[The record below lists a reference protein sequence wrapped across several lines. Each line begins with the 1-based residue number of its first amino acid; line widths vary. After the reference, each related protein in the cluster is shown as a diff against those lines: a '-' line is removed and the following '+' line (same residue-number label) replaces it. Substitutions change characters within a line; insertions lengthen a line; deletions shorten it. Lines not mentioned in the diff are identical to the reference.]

1 MNYVII
7 TQLKNQS
14 KRIKD
19 WILYHHNEGFD
30 GFIIFDDFSEDSTEE
45 EIIKVKNEY
54 NINVI
59 VKKTDG
65 IGGTYDINNCGNSNS
80 YGNDS
85 SLNHRIQRS
94 YTEGNN
100 ILKSINPEAFCAF
113 IDVDE
118 FFVTSSNK
126 KIYEVINDLFLE
138 NLRQTLIIS
147 FDVRHDYDLNDDFIV
162 NSKNLRW
169 SYEFLDSHPVFFAR
183 GKSIIK
189 SKFLDKCTFVHAILD
204 PIPPSPHAE
213 YSKEIRNYDLL
224 RIHHYRVPN
233 LDTNHDA
240 ISYVED
246 TILRDK
252 LIKYRNNI

>member
-14 KRIKD
+14 IRIKD
-19 WILYHHNEGFD
+19 WILYHYNEGFD
-30 GFIIFDDFSEDSTEE
+30 GFIIFDDFSEDSTKE
-45 EIIKVKNEY
+45 EIIKIRDEY
-54 NINVI
+54 NINI
-59 VKKTDG
+59 ILKETDG
-65 IGGTYDINNCGNSNS
+65 VGGTYDISNCGNSNS
-80 YGNDS
+80 YGHDS

-118 FFVTSSNK
+118 FFVTSTEK
-126 KIYEVINDLFLE
+126 KIYEVINELFSD
-138 NLRQTLIIS
+138 NLRQILIFS
-147 FDVRHDYDLNDDFIV
+147 FDVKHDYELTKGFIL
-162 NSKNLRW
+162 NSKNIRW
-169 SYEFLDSHPVFFAR
+169 TYEFLDSHPVWFAR

-189 SKFLDKCTFVHAILD
+189 TKFLETCTFVHAILD
-204 PIPPSPHAE
+204 PVPPSPHSE

-224 RIHHYRVPN
+224 RMHHYRVPN
-233 LDTNHDA
+233 LDTNHDF

-246 TILRDK
+246 SILKDK
-252 LIKYRNNI
+252 IIKYNIR